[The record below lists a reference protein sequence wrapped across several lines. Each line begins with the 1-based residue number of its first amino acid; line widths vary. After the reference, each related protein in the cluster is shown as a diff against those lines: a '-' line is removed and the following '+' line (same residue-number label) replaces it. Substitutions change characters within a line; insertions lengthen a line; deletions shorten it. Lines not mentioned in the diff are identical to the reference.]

1 MYNKMAKEKK
11 IDKKLRELSKED
23 LERLELLQKSEEVK
37 GEQLSINL
45 DSEIVVENQA
55 QKLLDKTIDDPV
67 TKFQLYYHGLTKLL
81 KDNLPKGKENEDARR
96 IIYDEKN
103 ILINRGAK
111 KDEKGIRGSDG
122 RMAYLEDLESAIV
135 IVADWITKKGSP
147 ADLFMAFW
155 DKNEELGYGHQ
166 D

>member
-1 MYNKMAKEKK
+1 MSDKK
-11 IDKKLRELSKED
+11 IDKNKIERKLSKED
-23 LERLELLQKSEEVK
+23 LERLDILQKSEEIK

-45 DSEIVVENQA
+45 DSEIIIENYAEQ
-55 QKLLDKTIDDPV
+55 LLGQSIDDPV
-67 TKFQLYYHGLTKLL
+67 QKFQLYYHGLSKLL
-81 KDNLPKGKENEDARR
+81 KDNLPKGKESEDIRR
-96 IIYDEKN
+96 IVYDEKN

-122 RMAYLEDLESAIV
+122 RMAYLQDLEEAIK
-135 IVADWITKKGSP
+135 IVAEWTSRKGTS
-147 ADLFMAFW
+147 AELFISFW

>member
-1 MYNKMAKEKK
+1 MNENK
-11 IDKKLRELSKED
+11 IDSNKVERKLSKED
-23 LERLELLQKSEEVK
+23 LERLDILQKSEEVK
-37 GEQLSINL
+37 GEQLSIGL
-45 DSEIVVENQA
+45 HAEFFVENQA
-55 QKLLDKTIDDPV
+55 EKLLGQKIDDPIQ
-67 TKFQLYYHGLTKLL
+67 KFQLYYHGLSRLL
-81 KDNLPKGKENEDARR
+81 RENLPKGKRFEDVRR

-122 RMAYLEDLESAIV
+122 RMAYIEDLEEAIQ
-135 IVADWITKKGSP
+135 IVAVWSSRKGTP
-147 ADLFMAFW
+147 AELFMAFW

>member
-1 MYNKMAKEKK
+1 MSKK
-11 IDKKLRELSKED
+11 DIKKRKLQKAD
-23 LERLELLQKSEEVK
+23 IERLEILHNAEQIK
-37 GEQLSINL
+37 GEQLKLDIN
-45 DSEIVVENQA
+45 EGIVVENQA
-55 QKLLDKTIDDPV
+55 EKLIGQKIDDPV
-67 TKFQLYYHGLTKLL
+67 QKFQLYYKGLNNLL
-81 KDNLPKGKENEDARR
+81 RDNLPKGKENEHVRR

-122 RMAYLEDLESAIV
+122 RMAYLDDLEMAIK
-135 IVADWITKKGSP
+135 IVADWLYKKGSP

>member
-1 MYNKMAKEKK
+1 MQEEEKK
-11 IDKKLRELSKED
+11 INKIERELSKED
-23 LERLELLQKSEEVK
+23 KERLEILHKSEEIK
-37 GEQLSINL
+37 GEQLLINI
-45 DSEIVVENQA
+45 DSQLTIENEA
-55 QKLLDKTIDDPV
+55 EKLLGQKIDDPFL
-67 TKFQLYYHGLTKLL
+67 KFQLYYNGLSKLL
-81 KDNLPKGKENEDARR
+81 KTSLPKGKSFESARR

-122 RMAYLEDLESAIV
+122 RMAYMEDLEEAIK
-135 IVADWITKKGSP
+135 IVANWTSRKGSP
-147 ADLFMAFW
+147 SELFMDYW